1 MEEHFDEYEHYNF
14 QFDKQIF
21 SGENCQN
28 FEKIVKGRAVKFQDK
43 VNIGTISQQN
53 ILDSCKKWKE
63 GI

>member
-28 FEKIVKGRAVKFQDK
+28 FEKIVRGRAVKFQDQSEHWHT
-43 VNIGTISQQN
+43 VV
-53 ILDSCKKWKE
+53 KKLKE